1 MSNLDFIVAKVRG
14 MRGQIHEGPRLLS
27 LCDVPNIRDLAA
39 VLAPDQPIGDTIG
52 LQRHLTEQ
60 HIASLHGL
68 LKVLDGWEAG
78 VFLAMLRRYQAEN
91 LKVILRCWAA
101 KADETLLAA
110 YTVDVPGALAL
121 PTPDLL
127 KSPDLETLISRI
139 PVSSLR
145 DGAMQGLGEHEESGR
160 LFFVE
165 AGIDKACFAQLNDAA
180 ERAHGAARDAVLQLV
195 RLELD
200 IYNVMLVLRGVFNYS
215 LNFNKLRLLMAPFGK
230 HAGIGTLEAIRAA
243 SDIVN
248 AVPLVPSGL
257 LGRDEEPQTA
267 DDVEAAMWRNMY
279 HTAHRRYYTSVL
291 DFGAVAAFYYIKRIE
306 LRNLITISEHLR
318 YGESGAAVCDKLIGL
333 PQAAAAEAL

>member
-1 MSNLDFIVAKVRG
+1 
-14 MRGQIHEGPRLLS
+14 MRGQIHEGPRLLT

-39 VLAPDQPIGDTIG
+39 ALAPGQPIGDTIG

-68 LKVLDGWEAG
+68 LKVLDGWEAD
-78 VFLAMLRRYQAEN
+78 VFLAMLRRYQVEN
-91 LKVILRCWAA
+91 LKVILRCWVA
-101 KADETLLAA
+101 KADEALLAA
-110 YTVDVPGALAL
+110 YTVDVPGSLAL

-127 KSPDLETLISRI
+127 QSPDLETLISRI

-145 DGAMQGLGEHEESGR
+145 DGAMQGLGEYEESGR

-165 AGIDKACFAQLNDAA
+165 AGIDKARFTQLNDAA
-180 ERAHGAARDAVLQLV
+180 ERTHGTARDAVLELV
-195 RLELD
+195 RMELD

-230 HAGIGTLEAIRAA
+230 HAGIRTLETIRSAA
-243 SDIVN
+243 DLAG
-248 AVPLVPSGL
+248 AVPLVPPAL

-267 DDVEAAMWRNMY
+267 DDVEAAMWRNLY
-279 HTAHRRYYTSVL
+279 RTANRRYYTSVL

-306 LRNLITISEHLR
+306 LRNLITISEHVR
-318 YGESGAAVCDKLIGL
+318 YGERGDAVRDKLIGL
-333 PQAAAAEAL
+333 RQAAAVEAL